1 MDIGIVYFSGT
12 GNTEI
17 LAEEIHDSM
26 ESQEHRARLMEM
38 EEILQGRSG
47 FHPADYRI
55 IGIGF
60 PVHGMNP
67 ARIAL
72 DFIHSM
78 PDSGFRQPVF
88 LFATAGEISRGNNQA
103 LGVAAHRLAAK
114 GYRVLDG
121 RYWFIS
127 SNWHSEYDEKRIRR
141 AFPGILTEVKEWTKE
156 LLILAEEE
164 PKGEEKGARR
174 PNLPEPGACSA
185 MGRSLLNLIPLWGRF
200 FRAGPGCT
208 SCGLCVSRCPKEN
221 IKMNGSGDLVFGRR
235 CTFCL
240 RCAYSCPNRAISFP
254 GSGRILVKGKYDI
267 RETLQDLHCRPYAAS
282 ARQQPEDTRL

>member
-72 DFIHSM
+72 DFIHRM
-78 PDSGFRQPVF
+78 PAWFFPRLISP
-88 LFATAGEISRGNNQA
+88 AGIPFC
-103 LGVAAHRLAAK
+103 
-114 GYRVLDG
+114 YR
-121 RYWFIS
+121 
-127 SNWHSEYDEKRIRR
+127 RR
-141 AFPGILTEVKEWTKE
+141 NKPGK
-156 LLILAEEE
+156 
-164 PKGEEKGARR
+164 
-174 PNLPEPGACSA
+174 
-185 MGRSLLNLIPLWGRF
+185 
-200 FRAGPGCT
+200 
-208 SCGLCVSRCPKEN
+208 
-221 IKMNGSGDLVFGRR
+221 
-235 CTFCL
+235 
-240 RCAYSCPNRAISFP
+240 
-254 GSGRILVKGKYDI
+254 
-267 RETLQDLHCRPYAAS
+267 
-282 ARQQPEDTRL
+282 